1 MTRDMGGDLV
11 YIRKKEKCCSG
22 KKKGSR
28 KDKRFSQADRV
39 NELRYL

>member
-22 KKKGSR
+22 KKKGQERISDFL
-28 KDKRFSQADRV
+28 KLT
-39 NELRYL
+39 ELMN